1 MRPDASR
8 GRKGGAPP
16 VRSWA
21 ATAGRPGAGLGASD
35 WLGMAFPGLSGRAI
49 IPITRPHRLV
59 MKFSIGRMYT
69 PRTPAVNSHMP
80 VCGATE
86 CRGICALLAPTRRLV
101 RDVRLMYTTG
111 MTLAKWMA
119 EHGVD
124 DETMGNLVQV
134 DRVTISRIRRGLSR
148 PSWPLAG
155 RIKKITGGAVTADDH
170 LPGEAPRAARRR

>member
-1 MRPDASR
+1 MNQIALARPLMRSDASR

-21 ATAGRPGAGLGASD
+21 ATPGRPGAGLGASE
-35 WLGMAFPGLSGRAI
+35 
-49 IPITRPHRLV
+49 

-69 PRTPAVNSHMP
+69 PRTPAVNSHMS

-86 CRGICALLAPTRRLV
+86 CRCICALLAPTRRLV